1 MDELTERLRALVAK
15 KLNVEPERVRADTD
29 LVADLGAD
37 SLAIVE
43 ILMAL
48 EEELGIAVAD
58 DEAERVRTFADAVRL
73 VAAAKRPEETLPAR

>member
-1 MDELTERLRALVAK
+1 MDELTERLRTLVAQ
-15 KLNVEPERVRADTD
+15 KLNVDRDRIRAETD

-48 EEELGIAVAD
+48 EEELGVTVAD

-73 VAAAKRPEETLPAR
+73 VAAKRAEEGAVAQ

>member
-1 MDELTERLRALVAK
+1 MDELTERLRSLVAK
-15 KLNVEPERVRADTD
+15 KLNVAPDRVRADTD

-48 EEELGIAVAD
+48 EDELGVSVAD
-58 DEAERVRTFADAVRL
+58 DEAERIRTFADAVALIAGKRNGER
-73 VAAAKRPEETLPAR
+73 AAAG